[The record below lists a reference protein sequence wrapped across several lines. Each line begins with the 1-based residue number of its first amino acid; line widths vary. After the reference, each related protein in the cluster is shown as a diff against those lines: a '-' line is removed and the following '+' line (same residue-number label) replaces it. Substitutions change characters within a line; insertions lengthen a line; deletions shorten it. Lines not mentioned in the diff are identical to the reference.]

1 MMHSRHELLNKQQ
14 KKNKNKKVYKM
25 REEKKSF
32 KSESK
37 LVCTKNM
44 HEVIR
49 VID

>member
-1 MMHSRHELLNKQQ
+1 MMHARHELLNKQ
-14 KKNKNKKVYKM
+14 KKFAEKTE
-25 REEKKSF
+25 RRKKSF